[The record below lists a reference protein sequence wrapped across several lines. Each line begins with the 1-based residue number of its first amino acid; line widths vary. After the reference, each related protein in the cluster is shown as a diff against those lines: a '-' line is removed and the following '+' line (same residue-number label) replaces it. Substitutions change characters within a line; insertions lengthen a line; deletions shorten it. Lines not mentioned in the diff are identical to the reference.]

1 MYASPSKI
9 RRYCRD
15 LMKIFGFNLNHL
27 IVVSLQVPDSGLF
40 GDDEISGQADKYAML
55 DNPGAGG

>member
-1 MYASPSKI
+1 
-9 RRYCRD
+9 
-15 LMKIFGFNLNHL
+15 L
-27 IVVSLQVPDSGLF
+27 IVVPLQVPDSGSF